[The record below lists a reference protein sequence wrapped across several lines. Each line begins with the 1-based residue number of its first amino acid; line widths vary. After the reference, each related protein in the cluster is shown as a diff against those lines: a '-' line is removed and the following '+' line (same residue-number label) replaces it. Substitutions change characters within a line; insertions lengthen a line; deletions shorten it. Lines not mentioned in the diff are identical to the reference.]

1 MKRLLL
7 GFGLSLFALS
17 GSFAQPPS
25 EGPAD
30 ESAYWV
36 LKIHGVLKPIP
47 VISPQ
52 VVDFGSVEVGEVK
65 RAQVHILN
73 KGYGDLVIKKVFLKN
88 GVEFGIKKTTCT
100 KPLEFGKS
108 CDITL
113 EFKPDRPGI
122 HRDTLYI
129 ETNDRE
135 NPTYTVSLKGEAIG
149 AVVEVETTQLQQ
161 PLPVQQALEPVQ
173 QQPKQEQLPPP
184 PVQRKNK
191 TQQVQKQPPN
201 TQKVV
206 KKEQYPKGEKEKPKY
221 TYWEVKPC
229 DTLWDI
235 SASVYG
241 TPLLWAAIYE
251 ANRDK
256 IQDPW
261 IIEVGQKLK
270 IPHLTPAEREKYKK
284 ETLKLMEEMADRPLG
299 PKCPF

>member
-7 GFGLSLFALS
+7 GFGLSLLALS
-17 GSFAQPPS
+17 GSFAQPPT

-47 VISPQ
+47 VITPT
-52 VVDFGSVEVGEVK
+52 VVDFGRVEVGQVK

-88 GVEFGIKKTTCT
+88 GVEFGIKKTSCT
-100 KPLEFGKS
+100 KPLDFGKG

-113 EFKPDRPGI
+113 EFKPDRPGV
-122 HRDTLYI
+122 HSDVLFI

-135 NPTYTVSLKGEAIG
+135 NPTYTVTLKGEAVG
-149 AVVEVETTQLQQ
+149 AVVEVAPTQ
-161 PLPVQQALEPVQ
+161 PVVAAV
-173 QQPKQEQLPPP
+173 PPP
-184 PVQRKNK
+184 PVQQEEKPK
-191 TQQVQKQPPN
+191 GVEKKPQK

-206 KKEQYPKGEKEKPKY
+206 KKQSKPKGKEKKPKY

-261 IIEVGQKLK
+261 IIDVGQKLK
-270 IPHLTPAEREKYKK
+270 IPQLTPAEREKYKK